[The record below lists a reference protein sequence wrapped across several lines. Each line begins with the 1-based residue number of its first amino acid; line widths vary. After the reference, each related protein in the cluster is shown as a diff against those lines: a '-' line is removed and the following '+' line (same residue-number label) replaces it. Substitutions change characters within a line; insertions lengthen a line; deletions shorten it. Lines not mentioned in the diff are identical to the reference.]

1 MDVITAGLKPSAKA
15 LEITR
20 KIMESDNLQVMAN
33 GLKTIVGG
41 ISNYDDY
48 QLAGRLKIR
57 ELVMSISS
65 MEIYLLVNDHL
76 FNDTC
81 KRFMHEHIDELN
93 EMINKSEVCNYH
105 NQDYFSST
113 MLEKMYLL
121 KSIASKKPT
130 ETPVL
135 HNLRLAVQMYHDDSI
150 ERIQQAF
157 DEMNNSYYTHATPT
171 KIHAGKKDCQM
182 SSCFLMEVDDNLD
195 SMMYTGWGDMGMI
208 SRYSGGIG
216 ISLNKIRHS
225 DIAGTGD
232 SAGVMPYARVCDKA
246 IGYVDQSRTRRG
258 AATGYLNVWHIDIED
273 FIVSPS
279 NTLGEDI
286 KVKSLTPCIW
296 THDLFFERCRNN
308 ELWTLFCPNKAK
320 SLIGKYGEDF
330 EHEYIRLEAL
340 APAREQ
346 AYIEAD
352 AEYDRVYKQ
361 FTSHATP
368 SEELKEEFTRAV
380 HNLAKTSK
388 ERIVHKE
395 VTARSIMLKIVDTQ
409 LKSGKPYVMNGD
421 RCNAKSNQQN
431 IGPINCS
438 NLCVEIVQYS
448 DSKTFSSCNLASIN
462 LPIFAK
468 NRFNHDLFE
477 ASDEE
482 IMKHLTEVYD
492 FEHLGIITQSVVENL
507 NKVIQHNFYPF
518 DSSKIKDF
526 NMDTRPLGIGVSG
539 LDDCFKVL
547 DLVYGDRVSI
557 ILNKMIFGC
566 MYYNALVKS
575 YHLTEVYGE
584 YKRFRTGSCHI
595 FDPDQQTMVEHKGS
609 PLSNGFFQFDLWDRE
624 YHYDLSKDRINHEVY
639 DPKDNVPID
648 PKYFGENLMSWEE
661 LREEIREHGVV
672 NSLLI
677 ALMPTAST
685 AQILRNAETVEAHQS
700 NMYSRQLAIGSFR
713 VINRHLYKDMEELG
727 LLDDDFVE
735 FLYNNAG
742 KMDGYADYY
751 LSKVTSFKQSL
762 STYKKM
768 IDDLKKSRKYLT
780 SSLCHGKE
788 YPAGIENTFE
798 IIDGMSY
805 SNVPDPRS
813 ISEAFDG
820 KVDEI
825 YRRLKYLE
833 KKYQTMFDI
842 PYQTW
847 LKMARQRG
855 IYVDQSQSTNV
866 YARDPPLK
874 ELAEIQ
880 MYAYDNK
887 IKTHIYYLRNEIA
900 SSKTGFNKS
909 VKSIQAG
916 VNKEPREND
925 RSLTNVPSVKSTTR
939 SPMRNGCNFP
949 GRTQEEPE
957 CVSCVL

>member
-1 MDVITAGLKPSAKA
+1 MDTITFGLNPSSNA

-20 KIMESDNLQVMAN
+20 KIMNSDNLQVMAN
-33 GLKTIVGG
+33 GLKNIVAG

-65 MEIYLLVNDHL
+65 MEIYLLVNDSL
-76 FNDTC
+76 FNEEC
-81 KRFMHEHIDELN
+81 KHFMKTHIQELN
-93 EMINKSEVCNYH
+93 DMIKNSESCNYY

-121 KSIASKKPT
+121 RSIASKKPT

-135 HNLRLAVQMYHDDSI
+135 HNLRLAVQMYYDEGLDKVK
-150 ERIQQAF
+150 QAF
-157 DEMNNSYYTHATPT
+157 DEMNNAYYTHATPT
-171 KIHAGKKDCQM
+171 KINAGKKDCQM
-182 SSCFLMEVDDNLD
+182 SSCFLMEVDDNLS

-216 ISLNKIRHS
+216 IFLGKIRHS

-246 IGYVDQSRTRRG
+246 IGYVDQSRNRRG
-258 AATGYLNVWHIDIED
+258 AATGYLNVWHIDVED

-286 KVKSLTPCIW
+286 KVKSLTPCVW
-296 THDLFFERCRNN
+296 AHDLFFERCRHN
-308 ELWTLFCPNKAK
+308 EMWTLFCPNKAK
-320 SLIGKYGEDF
+320 SLVGKYGEDF
-330 EHEYIRLEAL
+330 EHEYTRLEAL
-340 APAREQ
+340 APAKEQ
-346 AYIEAD
+346 AFIEAD
-352 AEYDRVYKQ
+352 AEYDRVRKQ
-361 FTSHATP
+361 FFSQSNP
-368 SEELKEEFTRAV
+368 SKELQEEFARVDKA
-380 HNLAKTSK
+380 LADASK

-395 VTARSIMLKIVDTQ
+395 VSARSIMLKIVDTQ

-448 DSKTFSSCNLASIN
+448 DSNTFSSCNLASIN
-462 LPIFAK
+462 LPFFAHMK
-468 NRFNHDLFE
+468 FNHNLFD
-477 ASDEE
+477 ASDKE

-492 FEHLGIITQSVVENL
+492 FESLGNITQSVVENL
-507 NKVIQHNFYPF
+507 NKVIDHNFYPF
-518 DSSKIKDF
+518 DPRKIKNF

-557 ILNKMIFGC
+557 ILNKMIFAC
-566 MYYNALVKS
+566 MYYNALYKS
-575 YHLTEVYGE
+575 MILTEKYGH
-584 YKRFRTGSCHI
+584 YKEFNTGKFNL
-595 FDPDQQTMVEHKGS
+595 FDPDQQMVVEYQGS
-609 PLSNGFFQFDLWDRE
+609 PLYNGMFQFDLWDRE
-624 YHYDLSKDRINHEVY
+624 YHYDLAKGRVNLNVY
-639 DPKDNVPID
+639 DPEDNKPID
-648 PKYFGENLMSWEE
+648 TFYFNAKLSWDE
-661 LREEIREHGVV
+661 LRNEIMKRGVV

-700 NMYSRQLAIGSFR
+700 NMYSRQLGIGSFR
-713 VINRHLYKDMEELG
+713 VINRHLYKDIEELG
-727 LLDDDFVE
+727 LLDDDFVD

-751 LSKVTSFKQSL
+751 LNKVNSFKESL
-762 STYKKM
+762 NTYKKM
-768 IDDLKKSRKYLT
+768 IDDLKKSKKYLK
-780 SSLCHGKE
+780 SSLVKDDNVS
-788 YPAGIENTFE
+788 AGIHETFNL
-798 IIDGMSY
+798 IDNMNY
-805 SNVPDPRS
+805 NDVPSSRDVN
-813 ISEAFDG
+813 EAFNDQVN
-820 KVDEI
+820 KI
-825 YRRLKYLE
+825 YQRLKYLE
-833 KKYQTMFDI
+833 RKYMTMFDI

-866 YARDPPLK
+866 YARDPPLS

-916 VNKEPREND
+916 VNKEPRENEQSISKSSSIS
-925 RSLTNVPSVKSTTR
+925 RSVRNLTSFND
-939 SPMRNGCNFP
+939 
-949 GRTQEEPE
+949 EPE
-957 CVSCVL
+957 CKSCSL